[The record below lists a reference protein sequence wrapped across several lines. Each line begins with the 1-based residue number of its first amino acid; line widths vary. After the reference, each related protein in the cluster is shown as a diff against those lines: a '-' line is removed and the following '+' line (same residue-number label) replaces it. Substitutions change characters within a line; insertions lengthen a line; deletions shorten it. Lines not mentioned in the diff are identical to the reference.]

1 MRKSTEIKP
10 TAAVA
15 SFARKSADIPL
26 AVTAIILSAL
36 GLLFIYSASCY
47 SAEVQLGDA
56 FHYVKTQAIAL
67 VLGLFAM
74 LGLSFVDING
84 VKKATIP
91 LYLLG
96 LALLGM
102 VFLPVIGVEGYGAKR
117 WLNLGFFTI
126 QPSEYA
132 KFFMVM
138 MISFIA
144 SKTDMSKFRGVLAVL
159 LAGGAICVLLILEP
173 NMSITMCA
181 VAVIFIML
189 FASGARIKHLL
200 FLIIPVII
208 GAVVLILVE
217 PYRMQR
223 LLAFLDPWK
232 SPLEEGYQL
241 IQSYYA
247 LGSGGLFGVGLF
259 NSRQKYLF
267 LPFAESDFIL
277 SVIGEETGLVGV
289 AIIMVLFLIIAVRGI
304 KIARQASDRYSCYL
318 AVGITA
324 VTTVQ
329 ALLNAAV
336 VCGAVPPTGL
346 PLPFVSAG
354 GSSLVAY
361 LGAMGI
367 LLSISRNR
375 LPFVRVDTFVT
386 RDNEIAITQK
396 ENSAYDTV
404 NDTRES
410 ISACGEL

>member
-1 MRKSTEIKP
+1 MLKN
-10 TAAVA
+10 AVKRA
-15 SFARKSADIPL
+15 KNTDLRVDFADKRQGVDIPL
-26 AVTAIILSAL
+26 AAVALILSAL
-36 GLLFIYSASCY
+36 GILFIYSASSY
-47 SAEVQLGDA
+47 SANVQLGDS

-67 VLGLFAM
+67 AIGVFAM
-74 LGLSFVDING
+74 VGLSFVN
-84 VKKATIP
+84 VQKLKKATVP

-96 LALLGM
+96 LLLLGL
-102 VFLPVIGVEGYGAKR
+102 VFLPVIGVESYGAKR

-138 MISFIA
+138 MLALVA
-144 SKTDMSKFRGVLAVL
+144 SKTDMSKFRSVIAVL
-159 LAGGAICVLLILEP
+159 LLGGAVCVLLILEP

-189 FASGARIKHLL
+189 FAGGARIKHLIL
-200 FLIIPVII
+200 LIIPVVI

-223 LLAFLDPWK
+223 LLAFLDPWQ

-277 SVIGEETGLVGV
+277 SVIGEETGLLGV
-289 AIIMVLFLIIAVRGI
+289 ALVMSLFVIIAARGI

-361 LGAMGI
+361 LGAIGV

-375 LPFVRVDTFVT
+375 LPYVRVDTF
-386 RDNEIAITQK
+386 REA
-396 ENSAYDTV
+396 EPSADTFKHPK
-404 NDTRES
+404 RKFS
-410 ISACGEL
+410 IR

>member
-1 MRKSTEIKP
+1 MRGIIRRFASNAADSAYIGGSRGVDKP
-10 TAAVA
+10 LAAV
-15 SFARKSADIPL
+15 S
-26 AVTAIILSAL
+26 VILSL
-36 GLLFIYSASCY
+36 IGLLFIYSASSY
-47 SAEVQLGDA
+47 SAGVQFGDP
-56 FHYVKTQAIAL
+56 FHYVKTQGIAL
-67 VLGLFAM
+67 ALGLFAM
-74 LGLSFVDING
+74 LGLSFANIKS

-91 LYLLG
+91 LYLIGILLLG
-96 LALLGM
+96 L
-102 VFLPVIGVEGYGAKR
+102 VFLPVIGVESYGAKR

-138 MISFIA
+138 MLSLIA
-144 SKTDMSKFRGVLAVL
+144 SKTDMSKFRGVLAIL
-159 LAGGAICVLLILEP
+159 LAGGAVCVLLILEP

-189 FASGARIKHLL
+189 FVSGARIKHLL
-200 FLIIPVII
+200 LLIVPVII

-223 LLAFLDPWK
+223 LLAFLDPWE

-259 NSRQKYLF
+259 ASRQKYLF

-277 SVIGEETGLVGV
+277 SVIGEETGLAGV
-289 AIIMVLFLIIAVRGI
+289 ALIMSLFLIIAVRGI
-304 KIARQASDRYSCYL
+304 KIARQAQDRYSCYL
-318 AVGITA
+318 AAGITA

-329 ALLNAAV
+329 ALLNVAV

-361 LGAMGI
+361 LAAVGI

-375 LPFVRVDTFVT
+375 LPFARVDTFA
-386 RDNEIAITQK
+386 E
-396 ENSAYDTV
+396 EDTLPLKHPK
-404 NDTRES
+404 RKIS
-410 ISACGEL
+410 IR

>member
-1 MRKSTEIKP
+1 MTARIHRFALNAKP
-10 TAAVA
+10 SVGGSQGVDKPLAAVA
-15 SFARKSADIPL
+15 IA
-26 AVTAIILSAL
+26 LSL
-36 GLLFIYSASCY
+36 IGLLFIYSASSY
-47 SAEVQLGDA
+47 SAGVQFGDP
-56 FHYVKTQAIAL
+56 FHYVKTQGIAL
-67 VLGLFAM
+67 ALGLFAM
-74 LGLSFVDING
+74 LGLSFANIKSVR
-84 VKKATIP
+84 KATVP
-91 LYLLG
+91 LYLIGLVLLG
-96 LALLGM
+96 L
-102 VFLPVIGVEGYGAKR
+102 VFLPVIGVESYGAKR

-138 MISFIA
+138 MLSLIA
-144 SKTDMSKFRGVLAVL
+144 VKTDMSKFRGVLAVL
-159 LAGGAICVLLILEP
+159 LAGGAVCVLLILEP

-189 FASGARIKHLL
+189 FVSGARIKHLL
-200 FLIIPVII
+200 LLIVPVVI

-259 NSRQKYLF
+259 ASRQKFLF

-277 SVIGEETGLVGV
+277 SVIGEETGLAGV
-289 AIIMVLFLIIAVRGI
+289 ALIMSLFLIVAVRGI
-304 KIARQASDRYSCYL
+304 KIARQAQDRYSCYL
-318 AVGITA
+318 AAGITA

-329 ALLNAAV
+329 ALLNVAV

-361 LGAMGI
+361 LAAVGI

-375 LPFVRVDTFVT
+375 LPFVRVDTFAEEDSLPLKHPK
-386 RDNEIAITQK
+386 RK
-396 ENSAYDTV
+396 M
-404 NDTRES
+404 S
-410 ISACGEL
+410 IR

>member
-1 MRKSTEIKP
+1 MLGRKFVPASKRGGTKDVSVAGFIGAKADAP
-10 TAAVA
+10 LAAVA
-15 SFARKSADIPL
+15 
-26 AVTAIILSAL
+26 VILSIL
-36 GLLFIYSASCY
+36 GLVFIYSASCY
-47 SAEVQLGDA
+47 SAQAQLGDA

-67 VLGLFAM
+67 ALGLFAM
-74 LGLSFVDING
+74 IGLSFVNINA

-91 LYLLG
+91 LYLVG
-96 LALLGM
+96 LVLLGM
-102 VFLPVIGVEGYGAKR
+102 VFLPVIGVESYGAKR

-138 MISFIA
+138 MISLIA
-144 SKTDMSKFRGVLAVL
+144 AKTDMSKFRGVIAVL
-159 LAGGAICVLLILEP
+159 LAGGAVCVLLILEP

-189 FASGARIKHLL
+189 FSSGARIKHLVL
-200 FLIIPVII
+200 LIVPVIA
-208 GAVVLILVE
+208 GAVLLILIE

-259 NSRQKYLF
+259 ASRQKYLF

-289 AIIMVLFLIIAVRGI
+289 AIVMSLFVVIAVRGI

-318 AVGITA
+318 ATGITA

-361 LGAMGI
+361 LGAVGI
-367 LLSISRNR
+367 LLSISRSR
-375 LPFVRVDTFVT
+375 LPFVRIDTFDEEAEQTV
-386 RDNEIAITQK
+386 RRK
-396 ENSAYDTV
+396 HVKSENGI
-404 NDTRES
+404 R
-410 ISACGEL
+410 